1 MLVLLLLLKVRRDV
15 ERLDSAVVL
24 RLHLLL
30 ESPLSLV
37 SLMDSAVTCH
47 ASGTNRIVQET
58 FRAHISVLEFVL
70 NVCQLVFRRIWKARH
85 DPTGLHV
92 QLLANMQ
99 SILQDR
105 STVGLL
111 RVIVV
116 HATTGLVR
124 GLNCSLTGLLLII
137 RVVSS
142 FSQILEL
149 SLIVSGPTKL
159 LVHPDAR
166 VIDGPVG
173 LVGGHFLLCSGVL
186 LVPVV
191 PGLAHAVEVLCL
203 LSRNRIALRNHNL
216 TLTLAHSRVLLG
228 VVLTVCTA
236 LNESG

>member
-1 MLVLLLLLKVRRDV
+1 MRVVAVWPSSRCILCRVRHTCVVDLSWRSTVAQSNLSILLRHVSTSRFRDQIVLVLLLLLKVRRDV

-124 GLNCSLTGLLLII
+124 GLNCSLTRLLLII

-159 LVHPDAR
+159 LVHPD
-166 VIDGPVG
+166 
-173 LVGGHFLLCSGVL
+173 
-186 LVPVV
+186 
-191 PGLAHAVEVLCL
+191 
-203 LSRNRIALRNHNL
+203 
-216 TLTLAHSRVLLG
+216 T
-228 VVLTVCTA
+228 
-236 LNESG
+236 